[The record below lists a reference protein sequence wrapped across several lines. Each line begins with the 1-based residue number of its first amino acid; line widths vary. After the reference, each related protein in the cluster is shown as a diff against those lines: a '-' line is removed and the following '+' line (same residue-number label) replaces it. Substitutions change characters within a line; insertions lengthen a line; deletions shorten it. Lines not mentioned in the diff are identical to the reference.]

1 MQKISIGKK
10 LFLTMALVFTL
21 VLTAFGISVV
31 KQYQSTTLSAQVA
44 DRWLP
49 AVSKVSELNVNVAN
63 YRRVEVLLA
72 FSEDKA
78 DQATHRDEL
87 GSVSGNLMI
96 YRKVFEP
103 YIETPEQQKLYE
115 EFSAKWDQYLET
127 HDKLDASIEKGDL
140 AMAQRM
146 LLDQSQKQYQEA
158 YDLLQKLGNS
168 CFESGIAASSKAGE
182 AFEKS
187 KYIILGA
194 MLFSVLF
201 GGFLMF
207 KITRTMIRSLISISE
222 NIVGSSDQVNGSS
235 DSLSTASNTFSNNIS
250 SAAASI
256 EETMASMEEL
266 SSIAKTNV
274 NHSEEAAK
282 IASDCH
288 TSVEQGQVKIQAL
301 INAMNTN
308 YQNSAKMQ
316 DMLTMIDDIA
326 FQTNLLALNAA
337 VEAARAGEHGR
348 GFAVVAD
355 AVRSLAQKS
364 AVAAKEITDLLG
376 HTLTSMKKGVDLAA
390 EGEVAFTEI
399 VKFVSEIRG
408 INESIA
414 QASHEQS
421 QGVEQI
427 TKAMGTI
434 DMTSQENAKT
444 SQDLESTAALVK
456 SEADRLNEIVL
467 ELKQVIH
474 GNVNKI
480 STHTSHET
488 EDSVPTMKSA

>member
-10 LFLTMALVFTL
+10 LFLTMFLVFTL
-21 VLTAFGISVV
+21 VLTSFGISIF
-31 KQYQSTTLSAQVA
+31 KQYQSTKLSAEVA

-63 YRRVEVLLA
+63 YRRLEVLLV
-72 FSEDKA
+72 FSEEKA
-78 DQATHRDEL
+78 DQAHYRDEL

-103 YIETPEQQKLYE
+103 YISTPEQQKLYDD
-115 EFSAKWDQYLET
+115 FSAKWDQFIET
-127 HDKLDASIEKGDL
+127 HDKLDAAIDKGDAAL
-140 AMAQRM
+140 AQRM
-146 LLDQSQKQYQEA
+146 LLDESQKQYQDS

-168 CFESGIAASSKAGE
+168 CFESGVAASLKSSE

-194 MLFSVLF
+194 MLFSLLF
-201 GGFLMF
+201 GALLMF

-274 NHSEEAAK
+274 NHSQEAAK
-282 IASDCH
+282 IASECH

-364 AVAAKEITDLLG
+364 AVAAKEITELLG
-376 HTLTSMKKGVDLAA
+376 KTLSSMKQGVDLAA
-390 EGEVAFTEI
+390 DGEVAFSAI
-399 VKFVSEIRG
+399 VKYVSEIRG

-414 QASHEQS
+414 HASQEQS

-427 TKAMGTI
+427 TKAMSTI
-434 DMTSQENAKT
+434 DTTSQENART
-444 SQDLESTAALVK
+444 SQELESTAALVK
-456 SEADRLNEIVL
+456 SEADRLNGIVL

-474 GNVNKI
+474 GHVTKKSSRAAN
-480 STHTSHET
+480 ET
-488 EDSVPTMKSA
+488 EESMTTMKSA